1 MTELIKGQNFLV
13 GGIQQQLNLEW
24 TGNKN
29 LDISLFQLSAEK
41 LLKNDDF
48 LFFNNPSTSS
58 IKLETNKN
66 SSKIS
71 IDLSKIE
78 NSIDKILIV
87 ATIESKFSDIEKFQL
102 RIADK
107 FYNIEA
113 NEESALNIAEF
124 YKRNGQWKFKII
136 STGYISGLETIAEK
150 YGLNFSKEEKET
162 KFKRCSKS
170 GISKHVQDIKAKLLQ
185 IKPNIDNAV
194 IGKYNESDTRM
205 VIDRIF
211 IDAFGYK
218 IDEVKTEQRI
228 QGRKADYILS
238 ANGEDQIVVEA
249 KKAGMALREKQVF
262 QATSYGAYSGIKW
275 ALLTNLIDWQLYY
288 INSGEMIEPELIF
301 SVTLDTIKDED
312 VEKLFA
318 ISRNGIT
325 RKNIL
330 TKMREQN
337 IALSNST
344 MISAILTD
352 DVINKIRNV
361 VNRDSAYKVS
371 NEEVQTV
378 LEELLNI

>member
-1 MTELIKGQNFLV
+1 MTELIKGQNFVVEGMQNL
-13 GGIQQQLNLEW
+13 LTLEW
-24 TGNKN
+24 IGDKN
-29 LDISLFQLSAEK
+29 LDISLFKLSKEK

-48 LFFNNPSTSS
+48 IFFNNSSTSS

-78 NSIDKILIV
+78 DSIDKILIV
-87 ATIESKFSDIEKFQL
+87 ATIESKFSDVKKFQFQ
-102 RIADK
+102 ITDK
-107 FYNIEA
+107 FYNIED
-113 NEESALNIAEF
+113 NQKSALNIAEF
-124 YKRNGQWKFKII
+124 YKRNNQWKFKVLDSGYKSCLKTI
-136 STGYISGLETIAEK
+136 SEK
-150 YGLNFSKEEKET
+150 YGLNFSNEEKER
-162 KFKRCSKS
+162 KFKRSSKN
-170 GISKHVQDIKAKLLQ
+170 GISEHIQNIKAKLLK

-218 IDEVKTEQRI
+218 IDEVKTEQKI

-249 KKAGMALREKQVF
+249 KKAGMTLREKQVF

-288 INSGEMIEPELIF
+288 INSEDMIEPELIF
-301 SVTLDTIKDED
+301 SITLDTIKDED

-318 ISRNGIT
+318 ISRHGVT
-325 RKNIL
+325 QKNIL
-330 TKMREQN
+330 TKMREKN

-352 DVINKIRNV
+352 DVISEIQNV
-361 VNRDSAYKVS
+361 VNRDSSYKVS